1 MAAYAGWYV
10 PIRHVSHTSKPS
22 AEKVPGMHS
31 PDDKSPNTKHSEI
44 SAMYTN
50 SHQLI
55 GLSEQCVLLDTIVTR
70 PLHCETNLVLFSDV
84 DVLGGHQRHLSWPSS
99 GWYMPMPQP
108 SHAFDTTLKNVPSG
122 HLTESDD
129 ARNN

>member
-1 MAAYAGWYV
+1 
-10 PIRHVSHTSKPS
+10 
-22 AEKVPGMHS
+22 
-31 PDDKSPNTKHSEI
+31 
-44 SAMYTN
+44 MYTN

-108 SHAFDTTLKNVPSG
+108 SHDFDTTLKNVPSG
-122 HLTESDD
+122 HFTESDET
-129 ARNN
+129 RNKHMYSPQSAATAISPDYIMKPA